1 MYASQGVT
9 HDVMLSHLIGMMGNK
24 STRFYTNMSFE
35 GST

>member
-1 MYASQGVT
+1 MYASHGVT
-9 HDVMLSHLIGMMGNK
+9 HDVMSHLIGMMGNK